1 MKTLYFYSGESKI
14 SHTGVRGANPKGRE
28 SRAIILFGH
37 IFPKLHEE
45 REDLAGCGVGWGEV
59 GLSGPPISANDL

>member
-1 MKTLYFYSGESKI
+1 MKTLYFYSGESK
-14 SHTGVRGANPKGRE
+14 
-28 SRAIILFGH
+28 ILFGH